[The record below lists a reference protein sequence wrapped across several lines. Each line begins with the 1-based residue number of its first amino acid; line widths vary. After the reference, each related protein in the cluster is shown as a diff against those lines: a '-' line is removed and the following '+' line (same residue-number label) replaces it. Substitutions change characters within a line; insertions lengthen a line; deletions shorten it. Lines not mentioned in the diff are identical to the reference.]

1 MRNWTSYGKG
11 CTEDVELHTSL
22 VADNRP
28 RKTGGIFVPG
38 FCPAYLWREAGSGNA
53 PACPLTGVTSRRQ
66 MGLTASLATFINVLV
81 EADMTNDPDG
91 RNASDSLKNDFDLY
105 LTFLQREADFV
116 RSLMGYAD
124 DLGDFTPVRREVNQL
139 YPNKLSD
146 RAAVLHRRAQTI
158 LAKLEVCHG

>member
-1 MRNWTSYGKG
+1 MPDWTSQRNG
-11 CTEDVELHTSL
+11 CTKDVELHTSL

-91 RNASDSLKNDFDLY
+91 RNASDSLKDNLNLY
-105 LTFLQREADFV
+105 LAFLDMEARYV
-116 RSLMGYAD
+116 RHMLNYDRLEGV
-124 DLGDFTPVRREVNQL
+124 FTPVYGRINQL
-139 YPNKLSD
+139 YPDQISEC
-146 RAAVLHRRAQTI
+146 AAVLHGRAQTI
-158 LAKLEVCHG
+158 LAKLEVVK